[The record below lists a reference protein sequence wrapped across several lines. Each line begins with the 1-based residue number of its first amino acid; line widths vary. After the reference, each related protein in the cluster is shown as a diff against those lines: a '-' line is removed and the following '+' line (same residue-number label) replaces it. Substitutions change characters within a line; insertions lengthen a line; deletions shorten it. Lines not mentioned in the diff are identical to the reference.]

1 MNSSAPQTELKLDSD
16 KLWNILA
23 YLFFPLPLL
32 LARNKSQNLIFH
44 INQGIILT
52 IVALIGFFGLEY
64 LPFWLKILTFVK
76 WVWNIFT
83 LSLLATG
90 IKNVL
95 HNEQKTLP
103 FVGKLFTFL
112 K

>member
-1 MNSSAPQTELKLDSD
+1 MESKNNTQLKLDQD
-16 KLWNILA
+16 KIWSILA
-23 YLFFPLPLL
+23 YLFFPFPLL
-32 LARNKSQNLIFH
+32 LAKNKSQILIFH

-64 LPFWLKILTFVK
+64 LPFWLKILTFIK